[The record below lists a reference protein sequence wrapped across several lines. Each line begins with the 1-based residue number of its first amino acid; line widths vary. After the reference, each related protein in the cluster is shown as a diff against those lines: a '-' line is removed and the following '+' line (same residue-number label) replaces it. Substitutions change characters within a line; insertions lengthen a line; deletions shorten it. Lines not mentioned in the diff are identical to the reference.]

1 MKKILLT
8 LLIPALLS
16 FSFSPSGTITK
27 PAKGKAVVYF
37 VRTTLIGMLAPFSYF
52 DKDKFI
58 GRFSGP
64 GYIRYE
70 CEPGEHIFWGRADN
84 EDFMTANL
92 QADKIYLVEA
102 VVLTYG
108 VRLKVVNVRE
118 DEKRANRVLRTIGNK
133 DASITTAEEADKET
147 ERLKDAIQEALKK
160 YDEKVAK
167 KRIIERMEKDMFY

>member
-8 LLIPALLS
+8 LLIPALFS
-16 FSFSPSGTITK
+16 FSFSPAGGITK

-37 VRTTLIGMLAPFSYF
+37 VRTTLIGALAPFSYF

-70 CEPGEHIFWGRADN
+70 CEPGEHLFWGRADN

-92 QADKIYLVEA
+92 EANKIYLAEA

-108 VRLKVVNVRE
+108 VRLKVVNVKE
-118 DEKRANRVLRTIGNK
+118 DEKRADRVLRVINNKEPLTINP
-133 DASITTAEEADKET
+133 EEADKET

-167 KRIIERMEKDMFY
+167 KRKIERMEKEMFY